1 MNLSMPMR
9 VLFVALLLALALP
22 ASCANPTP
30 VPIAALLKDP
40 DAYDG
45 KEVRITGAA
54 VVRFEAVFVCQF
66 VDDIVNDSERC
77 LWMEPG
83 DVSNGLVRLAP
94 MHNRVVE
101 ITGRFDAKRHGHRDG
116 FGGEIVVAKYA
127 ILGKHDRGD
136 VPPVLP
142 PPPRS

>member
-1 MNLSMPMR
+1 MSRSMPMR
-9 VLFVALLLALALP
+9 IVFVALLLALALP
-22 ASCANPTP
+22 ACGANPTP

-45 KEVRITGAA
+45 KEVRISGAA

-66 VDDIVNDSERC
+66 VDDIVGDSERC
-77 LWMEPG
+77 LWMVPG
-83 DVSNGLVRLAP
+83 DISDGAVRLAP

-101 ITGRFDAKRHGHRDG
+101 ITGLFRSKRHGHMG
-116 FGGEIVVAKYA
+116 AYGGEIVVTKYA

-136 VPPVLP
+136 VPPVP
-142 PPPRS
+142 PPPPGS